1 MEILILIRLSRKMI
15 LCIFS
20 MATFFAL
27 FSNYSPNSVYAE
39 ENQNVKQYSASEENL
54 LLIPSLSEEQEDFS
68 VNATIKTG
76 NVITELLLWFAES
89 AVNGMKRSYNTVF
102 VDEVYKYAIQID
114 ERAQYKYY
122 IVNFDPNKNL
132 RLYSST
138 VLTFDEAKAYV
149 FDMAKKAK
157 EKPGQFKKA
166 NIWTPNQVSALE
178 LARALS
184 LNKPTIP
191 ENEALRN
198 PYDKSSSD
206 RYYWHYHDGSS
217 KADHIFYGITYVTGK
232 ASPSFIDPAVPI
244 EEAY

>member
-1 MEILILIRLSRKMI
+1 MSKISRKII

-20 MATFFAL
+20 MSSFFAL
-27 FSNYSPNSVYAE
+27 FSNHSLNSVYAE
-39 ENQNVKQYSASEENL
+39 GDENVKQYSASEGNL
-54 LLIPSLSEEQEDFS
+54 LLIPPLLEEQQEFS

-102 VDEVYKYAIQID
+102 VDEVYKYAEDID
-114 ERAQYKYY
+114 ERMQYKYY

-149 FDMAKKAK
+149 FEMAKKAQ

-184 LNKPTIP
+184 LNKPAGP

-198 PYDKSSSD
+198 PYNKSSTD

-217 KADHIFYGITYVTGK
+217 KAEHIFYGIRYETGK
-232 ASPSFIDPAVPI
+232 ANPSFVQPALPTE